1 MLRTQRIINSEDI
14 NSKGKD
20 GNKAEPQKR
29 GLLQLGLNMTGED
42 TRRVKKCADYSSSG
56 MSLAMVW

>member
-1 MLRTQRIINSEDI
+1 MLRTQRIINREDI
-14 NSKGKD
+14 YSKGKD

-42 TRRVKKCADYSSSG
+42 ALRVKKCADYSSSG